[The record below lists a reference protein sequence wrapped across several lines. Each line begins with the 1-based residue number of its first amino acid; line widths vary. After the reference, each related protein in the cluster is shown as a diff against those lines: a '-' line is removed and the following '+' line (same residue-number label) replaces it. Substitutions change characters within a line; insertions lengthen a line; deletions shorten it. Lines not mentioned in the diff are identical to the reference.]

1 MDSQLSVKPKLTNIT
16 QELGTPYTLLTNY
29 QVTNFPLFVEFVE
42 FVECCEFSEPGKSKC
57 PEHRKCCD
65 LPDSK
70 PSI

>member
-42 FVECCEFSEPGKSKC
+42 FGECCEFSEPGKS
-57 PEHRKCCD
+57 
-65 LPDSK
+65 
-70 PSI
+70 